1 MWLFHPLTE
10 EQIVT
15 GDKAQLHISPE
26 GIALS
31 RNGRIKGDVGASV
44 ADYDVISDIGI
55 TGGRQVNLRVTFAD
69 DRRYWLLRGVSR
81 PHGEWAQYTMQSYRD
96 LLAWAAR
103 EEATQPLELDEIAA
117 RVRKYEDDLPLLGNL
132 LIAQAIAH
140 GASDMDLEPAGASCA
155 VRYRIDGIVFPVAK
169 IPAATSERLLR
180 MIKNQAQLQA
190 HRSDITQE
198 GRIRLEIEP
207 GPVDLRVT
215 IMPGVAGEKL
225 NVRLLNP
232 ATGLVSLGQLGMSQ
246 QQTGE
251 LKSLLA
257 RPTGAIVFCGPGG
270 AGKTTSIYAALSYLA
285 AQQSARAIAT
295 IEDPV
300 EFDIEGISQTQVGA
314 QLSFAEA
321 LPVLLRQDPGVV
333 MVGEVRDPETALIAM
348 RAGMTG
354 QLLLTTIH
362 AAGPELVIP
371 RLLDLD
377 LDPYMVSSA
386 LGAIVSQR
394 LLRKLCP
401 QCAAPCEATA
411 ESLAALGVTEEQ
423 LDGVELKCATGC
435 PACNGTGYLGRTGI
449 FDLTIID
456 EGIHR
461 LIMARD
467 LAAIRGRVAS
477 DALRMEAVARVKAG
491 VTDIAEVIR
500 VLGAK
505 Q

>member
-15 GDKAQLHISPE
+15 GSRAELHIAPE

-31 RNGRIKGDVGASV
+31 RNGQIGGGFEASV
-44 ADYDVISDIGI
+44 ADYDVISDISI
-55 TGGRQVNLRVTFAD
+55 SGGRRVNLRITFAD

-96 LLAWAAR
+96 LLAWGSG
-103 EEATQPLELDEIAA
+103 EEATRALGFEEIAA

-140 GASDMDLEPAGASCA
+140 AASDMDLEPAGDSCTL
-155 VRYRIDGIVFPVAK
+155 RYRIDGIVFPVAK
-169 IPAATSERLLR
+169 IPGATAERLLR
-180 MIKNQAQLQA
+180 MVKNQAQLQA

-198 GRIRLEIEP
+198 GRIRLDSGP

-232 ATGLVSLGQLGMSQ
+232 ATGLVNLGQLGMSQ
-246 QQTGE
+246 EQTE
-251 LKSLLA
+251 QLKHLLA
-257 RPTGAIVFCGPGG
+257 EPTGAIVFCGPGG

-285 AQQSARAIAT
+285 AQQPARAIAT

-314 QLSFAEA
+314 RLGFAEV

-371 RLLDLD
+371 RLLDLE

-386 LGAIVSQR
+386 LVAIISQR
-394 LLRKLCP
+394 LLRKLCTE
-401 QCAAPCEATA
+401 CASACEVTA
-411 ESLAALGVTEEQ
+411 EELTALGVSEEE
-423 LDGVELKCATGC
+423 LGGDLKCASGC
-435 PACNGTGYLGRTGI
+435 PACHGTGYLGRTGI
-449 FDLTIID
+449 FDLTVID
-456 EGIHR
+456 DDTR
-461 LIMARD
+461 RRIMARD
-467 LAAIRGRVAS
+467 FAAIRASVAS
-477 DALRMEAVARVKAG
+477 DALRTEAIARVKAG
-491 VTDIAEVIR
+491 VTDVAEVIR